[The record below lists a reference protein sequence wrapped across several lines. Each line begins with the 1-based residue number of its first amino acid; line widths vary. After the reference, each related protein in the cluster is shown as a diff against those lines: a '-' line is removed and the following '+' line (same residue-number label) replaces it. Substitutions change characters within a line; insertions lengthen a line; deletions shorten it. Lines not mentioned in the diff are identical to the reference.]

1 MAVHPCARRIFED
14 CIEKQS
20 CGESREHL
28 VDAVFGLALQ
38 YCSDRVRREVQ
49 GPAGIAV
56 DLAKMLIEFNLCDP
70 VQLEMNASEWPTWIK
85 YESASTP
92 LTWTIEAKKYF

>member
-1 MAVHPCARRIFED
+1 M
-14 CIEKQS
+14 
-20 CGESREHL
+20 
-28 VDAVFGLALQ
+28 
-38 YCSDRVRREVQ
+38 Q